1 MKGTE
6 KIIAHIR
13 ADGDAEAKKIID
25 AASKQAEEKRAESFK
40 AALSEYEKL
49 MQSGNAECEDI
60 LSGSRRIAEMEAK
73 KSVLSVKQEM
83 ISAAFD
89 AAREE
94 IVNMPRDKYT
104 QFLARMAAE
113 AAASGMEEIVLNARD
128 KAEVGKSVCKAA
140 NELLSAKGTP
150 GRLTVSEDTADISG
164 GVIVRFGGI
173 ETNCSIDALI
183 RQRRSG
189 LSTEVAAALFE

>member
-13 ADGDAEAKKIID
+13 ADGDAVAKKIIV
-25 AASKQAEEKRAESFK
+25 AESKKAEEKRAESFK
-40 AALSEYEKL
+40 AALSEYEEL
-49 MQSGNAECEDI
+49 MQGGNDESEDI

-113 AAASGMEEIVLNARD
+113 AAVSGMEEIVLNARD
-128 KAEVGKSVCKAA
+128 KAEVGKAVCKAA

-150 GRLTVSEDTADISG
+150 GKLTVSEETADISG

>member
-13 ADGDAEAKKIID
+13 ADGDAEAKRIID
-25 AASKQAEEKRAESFK
+25 AASKQAEEIRAESFK
-40 AALSEYEKL
+40 ASLSEDEKL
-49 MQSGNAECEDI
+49 MKAGKAECEDI

-83 ISAAFD
+83 VASAFD
-89 AAREE
+89 AAQEE

-104 QFLARMAAE
+104 QFLARMAAD
-113 AAASGMEEIVLNARD
+113 AATVGEEEIILNEFD
-128 KAEVGKSVCKAA
+128 KKELGKDVCKAA
-140 NELLSAKGTP
+140 NELLQAKGVP
-150 GRLTVSEDTADISG
+150 GALTLSEDTADISG
-164 GVIVRFGGI
+164 GLIVRFGGI

-189 LSTEVAAALFE
+189 LSTEIAAVLFE

>member
-13 ADGDAEAKKIID
+13 ADGDAEAKRIID

-49 MQSGNAECEDI
+49 MQAGNAECEDI

-128 KAEVGKSVCKAA
+128 KAEVGKAVCKAA

-150 GRLTVSEDTADISG
+150 GKLTVSEDTADISG

>member
-49 MQSGNAECEDI
+49 MQAGNAECEDI
-60 LSGSRRIAEMEAK
+60 LSRRIAEMEAK

-150 GRLTVSEDTADISG
+150 GKLTVSEDTADISG

>member
-49 MQSGNAECEDI
+49 MQAGNAECEDI
-60 LSGSRRIAEMEAK
+60 LRRIAEMEAK

-113 AAASGMEEIVLNARD
+113 AAVSGMEEIVLNARD
-128 KAEVGKSVCKAA
+128 KAEVGKAVCKAA

-150 GRLTVSEDTADISG
+150 GKLTVSEETADISG

>member
-49 MQSGNAECEDI
+49 MQAGNAECEDI

-128 KAEVGKSVCKAA
+128 KAEIGKSVCKAA

-150 GRLTVSEDTADISG
+150 GKLTVSEDTADISG

-189 LSTEVAAALFE
+189 LSTEVAVAMFE

>member
-49 MQSGNAECEDI
+49 MQAGNAECEDI

-113 AAASGMEEIVLNARD
+113 AAAGGMEEIVLNARD
-128 KAEVGKSVCKAA
+128 KAEVGKAVCKAA

-150 GRLTVSEDTADISG
+150 GKLTVSEDTADISG

-189 LSTEVAAALFE
+189 LSTEIAAALFE

>member
-49 MQSGNAECEDI
+49 MQAGNAECEDI

-140 NELLSAKGTP
+140 NELLSAKGAP
-150 GRLTVSEDTADISG
+150 GKLTVSEDTADISG

>member
-13 ADGDAEAKKIID
+13 ADGDAEAKKITE
-25 AASKQAEEKRAESFK
+25 AASKQAEEIRAESFK
-40 AALSEYEKL
+40 KALEEYEKL

-73 KSVLSVKQEM
+73 KSVLALKQEM
-83 ISAAFD
+83 VSSAFD
-89 AAREE
+89 AACGE

-113 AAASGMEEIVLNARD
+113 ASSNGQEEILLNESDRKELGRA
-128 KAEVGKSVCKAA
+128 VCKAA
-140 NELLSAKGTP
+140 NELVAEKGLH
-150 GRLTVSEDTADISG
+150 GGLTLSEDTADISG
-164 GVIVRFGGI
+164 GLIVRFGGI

-183 RQRRSG
+183 RKLRG
-189 LSTEVAAALFE
+189 ALSAEVAAVLFE

>member
-49 MQSGNAECEDI
+49 MQAGNAECEDI

-128 KAEVGKSVCKAA
+128 KAEVGKAVCKAA

-150 GRLTVSEDTADISG
+150 GKLTVSEDTADISG

>member
-49 MQSGNAECEDI
+49 MQAGNAECEDI

-104 QFLARMAAE
+104 QLLARMAAE

-128 KAEVGKSVCKAA
+128 KAEVGKAVCKAA

-150 GRLTVSEDTADISG
+150 GKLTVSEDTADISG

>member
-49 MQSGNAECEDI
+49 MQAGNAECEDI

-94 IVNMPRDKYT
+94 IVNMPCDKYT

-128 KAEVGKSVCKAA
+128 KAEVGKAVCKAA

-150 GRLTVSEDTADISG
+150 GKLTVSEDTADISG

-189 LSTEVAAALFE
+189 LSTEVAAAMFE

>member
-49 MQSGNAECEDI
+49 MQAGNAECEDI

-94 IVNMPRDKYT
+94 IVNMPSDKYT

-128 KAEVGKSVCKAA
+128 KAEVGKAVCKAA

-150 GRLTVSEDTADISG
+150 GKLTVSEDTADISG

>member
-49 MQSGNAECEDI
+49 MQAGTAECEDI

-113 AAASGMEEIVLNARD
+113 AAVSGMEEIVLNARD
-128 KAEVGKSVCKAA
+128 KAEVGKAVCKAA

-150 GRLTVSEDTADISG
+150 GKLTVSEETADISG

>member
-49 MQSGNAECEDI
+49 MQAGNAECEDI

-113 AAASGMEEIVLNARD
+113 AAVGGMEEIVLNARD

-150 GRLTVSEDTADISG
+150 GKLTVSEDTADISG

>member
-49 MQSGNAECEDI
+49 MQAGNAECEDI

-113 AAASGMEEIVLNARD
+113 AATSGMEEIVLNARD
-128 KAEVGKSVCKAA
+128 KAEAGKSVCKAA

-150 GRLTVSEDTADISG
+150 GKLTVSEDTADISG

>member
-13 ADGDAEAKKIID
+13 ADGDAEAKKILD
-25 AASKQAEEKRAESFK
+25 AAAKQAEEIRAASFK
-40 AALSEYEKL
+40 EALSEYERL
-49 MQSGNAECEDI
+49 MEAGNAECEDI

-150 GRLTVSEDTADISG
+150 GKLTVSEDTADISG

-189 LSTEVAAALFE
+189 LSTEVAAAMFE

>member
-49 MQSGNAECEDI
+49 MQAGNAECEDI

-104 QFLARMAAE
+104 QFLAGMAAE

-150 GRLTVSEDTADISG
+150 GKLTVSEDTADISG

-189 LSTEVAAALFE
+189 LSTEVAAAMFE

>member
-49 MQSGNAECEDI
+49 MQAGNAECEDI

-140 NELLSAKGTP
+140 NELLSAKGPP
-150 GRLTVSEDTADISG
+150 GKLTVSEDTADISG

>member
-49 MQSGNAECEDI
+49 MQAGNAECEDI

-113 AAASGMEEIVLNARD
+113 AAVSGMEEIVLNARD
-128 KAEVGKSVCKAA
+128 KAEVGKAVCKAA

-150 GRLTVSEDTADISG
+150 GKLTVSEETADISG

-183 RQRRSG
+183 RQHRSG

>member
-49 MQSGNAECEDI
+49 MQAGNAECEDI

-113 AAASGMEEIVLNARD
+113 AAAGGMEEIVLNARD

-150 GRLTVSEDTADISG
+150 GKLTVSEDTADISG

>member
-13 ADGDAEAKKIID
+13 ADGDAEAKKILD
-25 AASKQAEEKRAESFK
+25 AAAKQAEEIRAASFK
-40 AALSEYEKL
+40 EALSEYERL
-49 MQSGNAECEDI
+49 MEAGNAECEDI

-113 AAASGMEEIVLNARD
+113 AAAGGMEEIVLNARD

-150 GRLTVSEDTADISG
+150 GKLTVSEGTADISG

>member
-13 ADGDAEAKKIID
+13 ADADAEAKKIID

-49 MQSGNAECEDI
+49 MQAGNAECEDI

-113 AAASGMEEIVLNARD
+113 AAAGGMEEIVLNARD
-128 KAEVGKSVCKAA
+128 KAEVGKAVCKAQK
-140 NELLSAKGTP
+140 ELLSAKGTP
-150 GRLTVSEDTADISG
+150 GKLTVSEDTADISG

-189 LSTEVAAALFE
+189 LSTEVAAAMFE

>member
-49 MQSGNAECEDI
+49 MQAGNAECEDI

-128 KAEVGKSVCKAA
+128 KAEVGKTVCKAA

-150 GRLTVSEDTADISG
+150 GKLTVSEDTADISG

>member
-49 MQSGNAECEDI
+49 MQAGNAECEDI
-60 LSGSRRIAEMEAK
+60 LSGRRIAEMEAK

-150 GRLTVSEDTADISG
+150 GKLTVSEDTADISG

>member
-49 MQSGNAECEDI
+49 MQAGNAECEDI

-150 GRLTVSEDTADISG
+150 GKLTVSEDTADISG

-183 RQRRSG
+183 RQRRSV

>member
-6 KIIAHIR
+6 KIIAHIK
-13 ADGDAEAKKIID
+13 ADGEAEAQKIV
-25 AASKQAEEKRAESFK
+25 AAAKQQAEAVRAESFK
-40 AALSEYEKL
+40 AALAEHDGIVAA
-49 MQSGNAECEDI
+49 GNAECQSI

-73 KSVLSVKQEM
+73 KSVLALKQEM
-83 ISAAFD
+83 VEAAFA
-89 AAREE
+89 AARGA
-94 IVNMPRDKYT
+94 IADMPRDKYT

-113 AAASGMEEIVLNARD
+113 AATTGEEELILNPADR
-128 KAEVGKSVCKAA
+128 AEVGKAVCKAA
-140 NELLSAKGTP
+140 NELASAKGIP
-150 GRLTVSEDTADISG
+150 GKLSLSEETADIAG

-189 LSTEVAAALFE
+189 LSTDVAAVLFE

>member
-13 ADGDAEAKKIID
+13 ADGDAEAKKILD
-25 AASKQAEEKRAESFK
+25 AAAKQAEEIRAASFK
-40 AALSEYEKL
+40 EALSEYEKL
-49 MQSGNAECEDI
+49 MQAGNAECEDI

-150 GRLTVSEDTADISG
+150 GKLTVSEDTADISG

-189 LSTEVAAALFE
+189 LSTEVAAAMFE

>member
-49 MQSGNAECEDI
+49 MQAGNAECEDI

-83 ISAAFD
+83 VSAAFD
-89 AAREE
+89 AARDE

-128 KAEVGKSVCKAA
+128 KAEVGKAVCKAA

-150 GRLTVSEDTADISG
+150 GKLTVSEDTADISG

>member
-49 MQSGNAECEDI
+49 MQAGNAECEDI
-60 LSGSRRIAEMEAK
+60 LSGSRIAEMEAK

-113 AAASGMEEIVLNARD
+113 AAVSGMEEIVLNARD
-128 KAEVGKSVCKAA
+128 KAEVGKAVCKAA

-150 GRLTVSEDTADISG
+150 GKLTVSEETADISG

>member
-49 MQSGNAECEDI
+49 MQAGNAECEDI

-128 KAEVGKSVCKAA
+128 EAEVGKSVCKAA

-150 GRLTVSEDTADISG
+150 GKLTVSEDTADISG

>member
-25 AASKQAEEKRAESFK
+25 AASKLAEEKRAESFK

-49 MQSGNAECEDI
+49 MQAGNAECEDI

-89 AAREE
+89 AARDE

-113 AAASGMEEIVLNARD
+113 AAVSGMEEIVLNARD
-128 KAEVGKSVCKAA
+128 KADVGKAVCKEA

-150 GRLTVSEDTADISG
+150 GKLTVSEDTADISG

>member
-49 MQSGNAECEDI
+49 MQAGNAECEDI

-83 ISAAFD
+83 ISTAFD

-150 GRLTVSEDTADISG
+150 GKLTVSEDTADISG

>member
-25 AASKQAEEKRAESFK
+25 AASKQVEEKRAESFK

-49 MQSGNAECEDI
+49 MQAGNAECEDI

-113 AAASGMEEIVLNARD
+113 AAVSGMEEIVLNARD
-128 KAEVGKSVCKAA
+128 KAEVGKAVCKAA

-150 GRLTVSEDTADISG
+150 GKLTVSEDTADISG

>member
-40 AALSEYEKL
+40 VALSEYEKL
-49 MQSGNAECEDI
+49 MQAGNAECEDI

-128 KAEVGKSVCKAA
+128 KAEVGKTVCKAA

-150 GRLTVSEDTADISG
+150 GKLTVSEDTADISG

>member
-25 AASKQAEEKRAESFK
+25 AASKQAEDKRAESFK

-49 MQSGNAECEDI
+49 MQAGNAECEDI

-104 QFLARMAAE
+104 QYLARMAAE

-150 GRLTVSEDTADISG
+150 GKLTVSEDTADISG

-189 LSTEVAAALFE
+189 LSTEVAAAMFE

>member
-40 AALSEYEKL
+40 AAPAEHEKL
-49 MQSGNAECEDI
+49 MQAGNAECEDI

-150 GRLTVSEDTADISG
+150 GKLTVSEDTADISG

-189 LSTEVAAALFE
+189 LSTEVAAAMFE

>member
-49 MQSGNAECEDI
+49 MQAGNAECEDI

-128 KAEVGKSVCKAA
+128 KAEVGKAVCKAA

-150 GRLTVSEDTADISG
+150 GKLTVSEDTADISG

-183 RQRRSG
+183 RQRRNG

>member
-13 ADGDAEAKKIID
+13 ADGDAEANKIID

-49 MQSGNAECEDI
+49 MQAGNAECEDI

-150 GRLTVSEDTADISG
+150 GKLTVSEDTADISG

>member
-49 MQSGNAECEDI
+49 MQAGN
-60 LSGSRRIAEMEAK
+60 AEMEAK

-128 KAEVGKSVCKAA
+128 KAEVGKAVCKAA

-150 GRLTVSEDTADISG
+150 GKLTVSEDTADISG